1 MKKISRLGL
10 GCWGLGGDAY
20 GPISFAS
27 ASEIVNKAIEVGYNY
42 FDTAPTYGQ
51 GKSELVIGEQNISIY
66 PNKFVAT
73 KFGVLPHVG
82 QEMPHCYDESVLR
95 QSLFASRSRLSL
107 SSLDCVSSFSAH
119 NIK

>member
-1 MKKISRLGL
+1 M
-10 GCWGLGGDAY
+10 Y

-42 FDTAPTYGQ
+42 FDTAPTYGR
-51 GKSELVIGEQNISIY
+51 GKSELVIGEQNISTY

-82 QEMPHCYDESVLR
+82 QEMPHCYDELFFDNLYLR
-95 QSLFASRSRLSL
+95 
-107 SSLDCVSSFSAH
+107 LDPAYH
-119 NIK
+119 YRH